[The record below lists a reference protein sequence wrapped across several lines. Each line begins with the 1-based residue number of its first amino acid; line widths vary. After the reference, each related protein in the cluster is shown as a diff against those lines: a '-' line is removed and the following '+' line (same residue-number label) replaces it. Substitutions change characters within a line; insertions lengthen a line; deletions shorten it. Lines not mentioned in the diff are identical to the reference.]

1 MSNTKTICSLPR
13 KDVFKAEEAVRRLG
27 VEARAWRET
36 ITRKMPQSKVT
47 REVTVPAAS
56 YLSTGLP
63 AGYKKHVLDE
73 RSVTPIVLRVL
84 GTAND
89 DEINRFERAIAKTS
103 SPTIAENPFKLGQV
117 GILGE
122 VPGTV
127 ASTDGELCSFAYD
140 MLGKTHIKVV
150 HYSQLRPG

>member
-13 KDVFKAEEAVRRLG
+13 KDVFKAEDAVRRLG

-47 REVTVPAAS
+47 REVIVPAAS

-89 DEINRFERAIAKTS
+89 DEINRFQRAIAKTPA
-103 SPTIAENPFKLGQV
+103 PTKTSNPFSVGQS
-117 GILGE
+117 GSLGE
-122 VPGTV
+122 LAGTV
-127 ASTDGELCSFAYD
+127 ANLDGEMCSFAFD
-140 MLGKTHIKVV
+140 LLGKTHIKVV
-150 HYSQLRPG
+150 HYSRLRPG